1 MRTERLRLL
10 AFLVPTT
17 LAAVAVVAC
26 SSDPPKKAAST
37 KKDTSGDK
45 DTKSD
50 TDATEQQQTA
60 PRPTT
65 TTTAP
70 PPPFD
75 AGARAFPD
83 ASLPKPPPNSQPP
96 APTTQFCR
104 QLAGCCGQLGVLDQV
119 ACRLTAG
126 YNDET
131 ACGVELAVCSG
142 GGFEGIGDSLGLF
155 NQNNPQCASLARCCD
170 TFQRDGYTAT
180 ASDCQ
185 EWAQTGNE
193 TWCSDQIA
201 TYQSYGS
208 CF

>member
-1 MRTERLRLL
+1 
-10 AFLVPTT
+10 

-26 SSDPPKKAAST
+26 SSDPPKKAAA
-37 KKDTSGDK
+37 KKD
-45 DTKSD
+45 DTKNAKDD
-50 TDATEQQQTA
+50 TQPQEQEQTAA

-65 TTTAP
+65 APSAAP
-70 PPPFD
+70 PPD
-75 AGARAFPD
+75 AGLNAFPD
-83 ASLPKPPPNSQPP
+83 ASIPRPPPNSLPP

-104 QLAGCCGQLGVLDQV
+104 QLAGCCGQLGILDQV

-142 GGFEGIGDSLGLF
+142 GGFSGIADGLGLF
-155 NQNNPQCASLARCCD
+155 QSNNPQCAKLAGCCN
-170 TFQRDGYTAT
+170 TFQSQGYTAT
-180 ASDCQ
+180 AADCQ
-185 EWAQTGNE
+185 DWAQTGNE
-193 TWCSDQIA
+193 SWCSEQIS